1 METEVPNK
9 IIEKLKKLM
18 RLQQSALK
26 IGSEGEANAA
36 AAAISRLLTQY
47 NLSLMD
53 IDPKKEK
60 SLYKCKEPGILV
72 LKTHTDFGNAC
83 L

>member
-9 IIEKLKKLM
+9 IVERLKKLM
-18 RLQQSALK
+18 RLQQSAQK

-53 IDPKKEK
+53 INPEERKE
-60 SLYKCKEPGILV
+60 SLRV
-72 LKTHTDFGNAC
+72 QRTGNISFKDTYG
-83 L
+83 LFLFIN

>member
-9 IIEKLKKLM
+9 IVEKLKKLM
-18 RLQQSALK
+18 RLQEGAKK

-53 IDPKKEK
+53 IDPEERKGT
-60 SLYKCKEPGILV
+60 LQIQ
-72 LKTHTDFGNAC
+72 KTGC
-83 L
+83 ISS

>member
-1 METEVPNK
+1 METEVPDK
-9 IIEKLKKLM
+9 IVEKLKKLM
-18 RLQQSALK
+18 RLQEGAKK

-53 IDPKKEK
+53 IDPEERKET
-60 SLYKCKEPGILV
+60 L
-72 LKTHTDFGNAC
+72 
-83 L
+83 

>member
-1 METEVPNK
+1 METEVPDK
-9 IIEKLKKLM
+9 IVEKLKKLM
-18 RLQQSALK
+18 RLQEGAKK

-53 IDPKKEK
+53 IDPEERKETMQIQRT
-60 SLYKCKEPGILV
+60 GILA
-72 LKTHTDFGNAC
+72 LKTHTAFGNAR

>member
-1 METEVPNK
+1 MKNEISDK
-9 IIEKLKKLM
+9 IVEKLKKLM
-18 RLQQSALK
+18 RLQKSAQK

-53 IDPKKEK
+53 IDPEERKK
-60 SLYKCKEPGILV
+60 GNF
-72 LKTHTDFGNAC
+72 TDTANRSYQFQR
-83 L
+83 